1 MKAHIQEGKSLF
13 NINTSNPQYAV
24 LQVLNVNSKE
34 YKDTAVKMFY
44 SDVTLNERAQA
55 AILKMGNIN
64 DEINSKL
71 DLDNIKAEAEKQAE
85 TAKSETGLSDA
96 DIEAVKA
103 YTMSSAL
110 LLAQTK
116 IAKEAEAEFDA
127 LFGEGALSSIV
138 QAQFGTCFTP
148 DLLTITQYVSVITTL
163 GTTLVTKR
171 LGESYSELKKSAEK
185 YTERYNDNV

>member
-24 LQVLNVNSKE
+24 LQVLNVNSNE

-55 AILKMGNIN
+55 AILKMGTIN

-116 IAKEAEAEFDA
+116 IAKEAEVEFNK

-138 QAQFGTCFTP
+138 QAQFGRCFTP
-148 DLLTITQYVSVITTL
+148 DLLTITQYVSVIATL

-185 YTERYNDNV
+185 YTERYNANV

>member
-24 LQVLNVNSKE
+24 LQVLNIDTNE

-44 SDVTLNERAQA
+44 SDVTLNERAQE

-64 DEINSKL
+64 DEVNSKL
-71 DLDNIKAEAEKQAE
+71 DLDNIKAEAEKQA
-85 TAKSETGLSDA
+85 SEVKESTHLSDE
-96 DIEAVKA
+96 DIEAVKT
-103 YTMSSAL
+103 YSLSATL

-116 IAKEAEAEFDA
+116 IAKEAEVEFNK

-138 QAQFGTCFTP
+138 QAQFGRCFTP
-148 DLLTITQYVSVITTL
+148 DLLTITQYLSVIATL

-185 YTERYNDNV
+185 YTERYNANV

>member
-55 AILKMGNIN
+55 AILKMGTIN

-127 LFGEGALSSIV
+127 LFGEGALSSVV

-148 DLLTITQYVSVITTL
+148 DLLTITQYVCVIATL

-185 YTERYNDNV
+185 YTERYNANV

>member
-55 AILKMGNIN
+55 AILKMGTIN

-71 DLDNIKAEAEKQAE
+71 DLDDIKAEAEKQAE

-110 LLAQTK
+110 VLAQTK
-116 IAKEAEAEFDA
+116 IAKEAEAEFNK
-127 LFGEGALSSIV
+127 LFGEGALSSVV

-148 DLLTITQYVSVITTL
+148 DLLTITQYVSVIATLATTPA
-163 GTTLVTKR
+163 TKR
-171 LGESYSELKKSAEK
+171 LGESYPDLKKSAQK
-185 YTERYNDNV
+185 STERYNANV

>member
-1 MKAHIQEGKSLF
+1 MKAHITERKSLF
-13 NINTSNPQYAV
+13 NINTSNPQFAV
-24 LQVLNVNSKE
+24 LQVLNIDTNE

-55 AILKMGNIN
+55 AILKMGTIN

-103 YTMSSAL
+103 YTMSAAL

-116 IAKEAEAEFDA
+116 IAKEAEAEFNN
-127 LFGEGALSSIV
+127 LFGEGALASIV
-138 QAQFGTCFTP
+138 QAQFGRCFTP
-148 DLLTITQYVSVITTL
+148 DLLTITQYVSVIATL
-163 GTTLVTKR
+163 GTTLSTKR

-185 YTERYNDNV
+185 YTERYNANV

>member
-24 LQVLNVNSKE
+24 LQVLNVNSNE

-55 AILKMGNIN
+55 AILKMGTIN

-71 DLDNIKAEAEKQAE
+71 DLDNIKAEAEKQA
-85 TAKSETGLSDA
+85 TVAKSETGLSDA

-116 IAKEAEAEFDA
+116 IAKEAEAEFNV

-148 DLLTITQYVSVITTL
+148 DLLTITQYVSVIATL

-185 YTERYNDNV
+185 YTERYNANV

>member
-24 LQVLNVNSKE
+24 LQVLNVNSNE

-55 AILKMGNIN
+55 AILKMGTIN

-138 QAQFGTCFTP
+138 QAQFGTSFTP

-185 YTERYNDNV
+185 YTERYNANV

>member
-55 AILKMGNIN
+55 AILKMGTIN

-85 TAKSETGLSDA
+85 QEK
-96 DIEAVKA
+96 K
-103 YTMSSAL
+103 
-110 LLAQTK
+110 
-116 IAKEAEAEFDA
+116 AKEEGRSIKDLTLEEMDNYWDEA
-127 LFGEGALSSIV
+127 
-138 QAQFGTCFTP
+138 
-148 DLLTITQYVSVITTL
+148 
-163 GTTLVTKR
+163 
-171 LGESYSELKKSAEK
+171 KKKEQ
-185 YTERYNDNV
+185 

>member
-24 LQVLNVNSKE
+24 LQVLNVNSNE

-55 AILKMGNIN
+55 AILKMGTIN

-103 YTMSSAL
+103 YTLSSAL

-148 DLLTITQYVSVITTL
+148 DLLTITQYVIVIATF

-185 YTERYNDNV
+185 YTERYNANV